1 MKEKDIIKGEELERI
16 NSELFGSLDP
26 DDESSIGGGPYTNTA
41 VATYTPN
48 GFDAMFDLDF
58 RDFEAQ

>member
-1 MKEKDIIKGEELERI
+1 MKEKDIIKGNELERLTD
-16 NSELFGSLDP
+16 ELFGLFDP
-26 DDESSIGGGPYTNTA
+26 EDESSIGGGPYTNTA

-48 GFDAMFDLDF
+48 GFDAMVDLDF